1 MDSIVSIKIIL
12 FSILGGLALFL
23 LGLKLLSEGLQMA
36 FGDRLKSLL
45 EKITKNKLQG
55 LGVGT
60 LVTMIVQSS
69 SVTTVTLVGLIN
81 AGVLTLTQAVPV
93 IMGANI
99 GTTITAQLIAF
110 QVGKYS
116 LPIIAF
122 GVLLNF
128 TAKTER
134 WKYLGQVLLGFGI
147 LFLGMTL
154 MSSEIKVLA
163 KDSRTI
169 EVLANFGKT
178 HLLAILA
185 AAIFT
190 EIIQSSS
197 ATTGLVITMGMGGLI
212 NLETA
217 ICFILGANIGTTIT
231 VVLAAFFSPDSSIS
245 SKRAAIAHVMFNI
258 IGVLLFFPLISSYTQ
273 LLAKSSDELSRQI
286 ANAHMSFNLIIA
298 LVLLP
303 LSGYLIKIVKLLI
316 PGEETSIEKG
326 TKFLDDHVLD
336 TPAVALTM
344 AEKEI
349 LRMID
354 VTASMLSCSRKALFE
369 NSPRDIA
376 LVKENE
382 KLVDE
387 LDDKIEVFIS
397 KISREALS
405 KRQQAHLSVLL
416 HAISDIERVADH
428 ANNISELAELKINKK
443 IDLSEAAM
451 EELLIVFDKADASL
465 ELCRKII
472 AEDRPDII
480 KQILSFEKEVDKLVA
495 EFEANHI
502 MRLEQ
507 NQCQPEAG
515 PVFVDILRNLERITD
530 HTHNVA
536 YAKRFGF

>member
-1 MDSIVSIKIIL
+1 MDVKIIL

-45 EKITKNKLQG
+45 EKITKNKIQA

-60 LVTMIVQSS
+60 LVTTIVQSS

-81 AGVLTLTQAVPV
+81 SGVLTLTQAVPV

-110 QVGKYS
+110 NVGRYS
-116 LPIIAF
+116 LPIIAL

-128 TAKTER
+128 TAKNDK

-163 KDSRTI
+163 KDSRVI
-169 EVLANFGKT
+169 ETLAQFGRT
-178 HLLAILA
+178 HILAIIA

-245 SKRAAIAHVMFNI
+245 SKRAAIAHVTFNI
-258 IGVLLFFPLISSYTQ
+258 VGALLFLPFITQYTQ
-273 LLAKSSDELSRQI
+273 LLAKSSSELSRQI
-286 ANAHMSFNLIIA
+286 ANAHMSFNIA
-298 LVLLP
+298 IAILLLP
-303 LSGYLIKIVKLLI
+303 LAGYLIKLVKFLI
-316 PGEETSIEKG
+316 PGEEIRIEKG
-326 TKFLDDHVLD
+326 TKYLDEHVLD
-336 TPAVALTM
+336 TPAVALSM

-349 LRMID
+349 LRMLD
-354 VTASMLSCSRKALFE
+354 VTAQMISHSRLALFE
-369 NSPRDIA
+369 KNSRDIA
-376 LVKENE
+376 LVRENE

-387 LDDKIEVFIS
+387 LDDKLEVFMS
-397 KISREALS
+397 KISKEALS
-405 KRQQAHLSVLL
+405 KRQQAHLAVLL

-428 ANNISELAELKINKK
+428 ANNISELAELRINKK
-443 IDLSEAAM
+443 IELSETAL
-451 EELLIVFDKADASL
+451 EELSTVFDKADASV

-472 AEDRPDII
+472 VEDHPDII
-480 KQILSFEKEVDKLVA
+480 QEILALEKEVDNLVK
-495 EFEANHI
+495 EYEGNHLS
-502 MRLEQ
+502 RLEQ
-507 NQCQPEAG
+507 NLCCPEAG
-515 PVFVDILRNLERITD
+515 PIFVDILRNLERVTD